1 MCYNFRLKIEK
12 LSGSPLNSECECPA
26 GKGPNVTC
34 KHIAAVMLMLECF
47 HRQGRYKSRKLVHKT
62 SKLFTNP
69 DHITMVTILFTT
81 YKCTFT
87 FQVFFVE
94 CHSVENRGVYVTIS
108 YKADQRLYHYVT
120 IVERHRE
127 CDLTNKNQNSRM
139 FKWLLH

>member
-1 MCYNFRLKIEK
+1 
-12 LSGSPLNSECECPA
+12 
-26 GKGPNVTC
+26 
-34 KHIAAVMLMLECF
+34 
-47 HRQGRYKSRKLVHKT
+47 
-62 SKLFTNP
+62 
-69 DHITMVTILFTT
+69 MVNILFTT

-94 CHSVENRGVYVTIS
+94 CHSIENRGVYVTIS

-139 FKWLLH
+139 FKWLLHLFELTL